1 MKTVSEIITI
11 LGGGAEAARA
21 LGVTHQAVSN
31 WMARGRIPSAYAQ
44 HIVIKTGGDDD
55 PVTYEELLK

>member
-1 MKTVSEIITI
+1 MKTVTEIITI

-31 WMARGRIPSAYAQ
+31 WMARNRIPSAYAQ
-44 HIVIKTGGDDD
+44 YIVLNTSGNPD